1 MAKNIGMNAFRYKN
15 TLVENITILVVGL
28 VYVTLLPANI
38 IEFINKAY
46 ESISLPAL
54 AGIKDV
60 LGYSILIVIS
70 FIFGLLNYVIIR
82 LANSKINKSQALLLL
97 GKPESDENKQ
107 SRNSLIADFIKDALT
122 HICLLL
128 VVAWVIATLLE
139 PLRIFNAGYLILIL
153 VALLVVLC
161 RYLSGE
167 DAGAESKVITEYEE
181 AYKKMFAEG
190 VYQKRVSSL
199 EGLALFTS
207 NILLPLLVLLFSSS
221 IITEVANNAVLW
233 IIAAVLYGIE
243 TLFQILII
251 GYVWK
256 GSKE

>member
-1 MAKNIGMNAFRYKN
+1 MAKNTGIDAFKYKN
-15 TLVENITILVVGL
+15 TLVEILTILVVGL
-28 VYVTLLPANI
+28 VYVILLPANI
-38 IEFINKAY
+38 IEYINNAFG
-46 ESISLPAL
+46 SLTLPAL
-54 AGIKDV
+54 TGIKDV
-60 LGYSILIVIS
+60 LGYAVLLVIS
-70 FIFGLLNYVIIR
+70 FIFGVLNYVIVR
-82 LANSKINKSQALLLL
+82 LVNSKINKSQAILLL
-97 GKPESDENKQ
+97 GKPQSEENKQ

-122 HICLLL
+122 HVCLLL

-139 PLRIFNAGYLILIL
+139 PLRFFNAGYLILIL

-167 DAGAESKVITEYEE
+167 DAGAENKVILEYEE
-181 AYKKMFAEG
+181 AYKLMFAEG

-233 IIAAVLYGIE
+233 VIALLLYGIE

-251 GYVWK
+251 RYVWN
-256 GSKE
+256 GSK

>member
-1 MAKNIGMNAFRYKN
+1 MAKKTGMDMFRYKN
-15 TLVENITILVVGL
+15 TVVEFFTILVVGL

-60 LGYSILIVIS
+60 LGYAILIVIS

-97 GKPESDENKQ
+97 GKPQTEENTQ
-107 SRNSLIADFIKDALT
+107 SKNNLIADFIKDALT
-122 HICLLL
+122 HTCLLL

>member
-1 MAKNIGMNAFRYKN
+1 MAKNTGIDAFKYKN
-15 TLVENITILVVGL
+15 TLVEILTILVAGL
-28 VYVTLLPANI
+28 VYVILLPANI
-38 IEFINKAY
+38 IEYINNAFG
-46 ESISLPAL
+46 SLTLPAL
-54 AGIKDV
+54 TGIKDV
-60 LGYSILIVIS
+60 LGYAVLLVIS
-70 FIFGLLNYVIIR
+70 FIFGVLNYVIVR
-82 LANSKINKSQALLLL
+82 LVNSKINKSQAILLL
-97 GKPESDENKQ
+97 GKPQSEENKQ

-122 HICLLL
+122 HVCLLL

-167 DAGAESKVITEYEE
+167 DAAAENKVILEYEE
-181 AYKKMFAEG
+181 AYKLMFAEG

-233 IIAAVLYGIE
+233 VIALLLYGIE

-251 GYVWK
+251 RYVWN
-256 GSKE
+256 GSK